1 MCASASSGDGNK
13 DSLKSGNTDESKIFE
28 CLKDFLCSDEKLS
41 PKIGE
46 ELAKVV
52 DNGMRSM
59 AVDEKIKTMLKKYSI
74 SGNCKNLIPPKTNLA
89 IWKLLGT
96 NTKKVDVALQRSQK
110 LLYKGT
116 CPLLYSMDKL
126 INKSKAGEGLTNDEV
141 KEHLTLVKDAF
152 LFIQMIFSGM
162 NQKRREFIN

>member
-1 MCASASSGDGNK
+1 VLQLSSGDGNK
-13 DSLKSGNTDESKIFE
+13 DSLKFGNTDDSEIFE
-28 CLKDFLCSDEKLS
+28 SLKDFLCSDETPS

-59 AVDEKIKTMLKKYSI
+59 AADEKIKTMLKKYST
-74 SGNCKNLIPPKTNLA
+74 SGNCKHLIPPKTNLA
-89 IWKLLGT
+89 IWKSLGT

-152 LFIQMIFSGM
+152 LFIQMIFYGM
-162 NQKRREFIN
+162 NSLTRGSVG